1 MAHASLWQLLAIF
14 MASASCCNLMMS
26 ADLFKK
32 YPYWADY
39 LTDPHTSQLIRCL
52 TSPICVWP
60 GRFFENYTKLTVSNV
75 MTRYE

>member
-1 MAHASLWQLLAIF
+1 MAHVSLWQLLAVF
-14 MASASCCNLMMS
+14 MASASCRNLMLS
-26 ADLFKK
+26 ADLFK

-52 TSPICVWP
+52 TSPIGVWP
-60 GRFFENYTKLTVSNV
+60 DRLFENYTKLTVSNV